1 MRARDLGLF
10 CALVV
15 AACATHHKTGED
27 DTAATLSISPV
38 TSELTIV
45 NGTPAT
51 EDFTATLTYPDGTSR
66 DVTTESTFLID
77 TTYGS
82 FTGPTLSMAA
92 AGKVPVLGT
101 WGDKSAQAQ
110 VIARVKDIRV
120 DGSLPPNT
128 PDLFTNGTEDPTTA
142 PTIVYPPAGVVM
154 PRNLG
159 DFEVHWTDANAH
171 DVFEVSLQT
180 EFADV
185 RAYVPGGNGDAA
197 AGPDP
202 SWMAFLATEWLAAVG
217 TETTVNFRVRGAST
231 ANPGTIGAGPPQT
244 VKLTNEAM
252 LGGLYYWAAASST
265 GSPEGIWRHDM
276 SMPGQPAQQYMTVVQ
291 TGGTCVAC
299 HVLSRDGKQMAITYA
314 GGNGPASMVDVATS
328 ARQDLSN
335 HWNFGTFT
343 PDGTKFLAVYQGQ
356 LQVRNYA
363 DQSVT
368 ATMTAAGVVTQ
379 PDLSPDGTKLV
390 YVRPNSYS
398 SDWSYDGGQIYW
410 RTYDQATDTFGPET
424 PLVTDGQNNYYP
436 SWSPDGNW
444 VLFNHAALGG
454 NAYNNANASLYVI
467 KGDGSGPAMELA
479 AADQQVGLTNSWGRW
494 APFAQTLGAANEPMF
509 WVTVSSKRNF
519 GVRLVNQNRPQIW
532 MTPFFPN
539 QATSS
544 LDPSNVAF
552 RLPFQNIDSNN
563 HIAQWTEQVIAPQ

>member
-1 MRARDLGLF
+1 LF
-10 CALVV
+10 VGCAS
-15 AACATHHKTGED
+15 HHKTVED
-27 DTAATLSISPV
+27 DSTATLSIDPP
-38 TSELTIV
+38 TSELLIV
-45 NGTPAT
+45 NGVAAT
-51 EDFTATLTYPDGTSR
+51 EGFTATLTYPDGTAK
-66 DVTTESTFLID
+66 DVTADATFEID
-77 TTYGS
+77 SSYGA
-82 FTGPTLSMAA
+82 FMGPTLTIST
-92 AGKVPVLGT
+92 AGKTPVVAS
-101 WGDKSAQAQ
+101 WNDKIATAT
-110 VIARVKDIRV
+110 VIARVRGVRV
-120 DGSLPPNT
+120 DSGVPTNA
-128 PDLFTNGTEDPTTA
+128 PDLFANGTEDAASA
-142 PTIVYPPAGVVM
+142 PTIVYPAAAVVM

-159 DFEVHWTDANAH
+159 DFEVHWTDAHAH
-171 DVFEVSLQT
+171 DVFEVSLTT

-217 TETTVNFRVRGAST
+217 NETTVTFQVRGVSST
-231 ANPGTIGAGPPQT
+231 SPGTIGTAPPQP
-244 VKLTNEAM
+244 VKLTNESM
-252 LGGLYYWAAASST
+252 LGGLYYWAAQSAT
-265 GSPEGIWRHDM
+265 GTPEGIWRHDM
-276 SMPGQPAQQYMTVVQ
+276 SMPEQPAEQYMTVVQ

-328 ARQDLSN
+328 ARNDLSN

-343 PDGTKFLAVYQGQ
+343 PDGAKFLAVYSGQ
-356 LQVRNYA
+356 LQIRKSS
-363 DQSVT
+363 DQTVT
-368 ATMTAAGVVTQ
+368 ATMTSAGNVTH

-398 SDWSYDGGQIYW
+398 FDWNFDGGQIYW

-444 VLFNHAALGG
+444 VLFNHAPLGG

-467 KGDGSGPAMELA
+467 KGDGSGPALELA
-479 AADQQVGLTNSWGRW
+479 AADQMVGWTNSWGRW
-494 APFAQTLGAANEPMF
+494 APFQATLGAGNDPLF
-509 WVTVSSKRNF
+509 WVTVSSKRDF

-539 QATSS
+539 QAASS
-544 LDPSNVAF
+544 VDPSNVAF
-552 RLPFQNIDSNN
+552 RLPFQNIDSDN
-563 HIAQWTEQVIAPQ
+563 HIAQWTEQVVVTQ

>member
-1 MRARDLGLF
+1 MTRGLL
-10 CALVV
+10 CVLVL
-15 AACATHHKTGED
+15 AGCATHHKTGED
-27 DTAATLSISPV
+27 DTAATLTISPP
-38 TSELTIV
+38 TSELTIL
-45 NGTPAT
+45 NGAPAS

-66 DVTTESTFLID
+66 DVTSETLFTID
-77 TTYGS
+77 TNYGN
-82 FTGPTLSMAA
+82 FTGPTLSITT
-92 AGKVPVLGT
+92 AGKVPVLGEWT
-101 WGDKSAQAQ
+101 DKVAQAQ

-120 DGSLPPNT
+120 DSSLPANT
-128 PDLFTNGTEDPTTA
+128 PDLFTNGTEDPASA
-142 PTIVYPPAGVVM
+142 PTIVYPPVGVVM

-202 SWMAFLATEWLAAVG
+202 SWMAFLASEWLAAVG
-217 TETTVNFRVRGAST
+217 NETTVNFRVRGAST
-231 ANPGTIGAGPPQT
+231 TNPGTIGAGPPQM
-244 VKLTNEAM
+244 VKLTNESM

-265 GSPEGIWRHDM
+265 GAPEGIWRHDM

-328 ARQDLSN
+328 TRQDLSN

-343 PDGTKFLAVYQGQ
+343 PDGTKFLAVYNGQ

-368 ATMTAAGVVTQ
+368 VTMPAAGMVTQ

-390 YVRPNSYS
+390 YVRPNTYHA
-398 SDWSYDGGQIYW
+398 DWTFDGGQIYW

-444 VLFNHAALGG
+444 VLFNHAPLGG
-454 NAYNNANASLYVI
+454 DAYNNANASLYVI

-479 AADQQVGLTNSWGRW
+479 SADQQVGLTNSWGRW
-494 APFAQTLGAANEPMF
+494 APFAQTLGASAEPMF

-539 QATSS
+539 QAAST

-563 HIAQWTEQVIAPQ
+563 HIAQWTEQIIAPQ

>member
-1 MRARDLGLF
+1 MTRGLL
-10 CALVV
+10 CALVL
-15 AACATHHKTGED
+15 ASCATHHKTGED
-27 DTAATLSISPV
+27 DAQATLSITPV

-51 EDFTATLTYPDGTSR
+51 EDFSATLTYPDGTSR
-66 DVTTESTFLID
+66 DVTSESQFLID
-77 TTYGS
+77 SSYGT
-82 FTGPTLSMAA
+82 FTGPTLSIGT
-92 AGKVPVLGT
+92 AGKVPVLGQ
-101 WGDKSAQAQ
+101 WNDKVAQAQ

-120 DGSLPPNT
+120 DPSLPPNT
-128 PDLFTNGTEDPTTA
+128 PDIFTNGTEDPTTA
-142 PTIVYPPAGVVM
+142 PAIVYPPPGVVM

-171 DVFEVSLQT
+171 DVFEVSLHT

-202 SWMAFLATEWLAAVG
+202 SWMAFLAAEWLAAVG
-217 TETTVNFRVRGAST
+217 TEATVDFRVRGAST
-231 ANPGTIGAGPPQT
+231 TNPGTIGAGPPQT
-244 VKLTNEAM
+244 VKLTNEPM
-252 LGGLYYWAAASST
+252 LGGLYYWAAASAT

-314 GGNGPASMVDVATS
+314 GGDGPASMVDVATS
-328 ARQDLSN
+328 NRQDLSN

-343 PDGTKFLAVYQGQ
+343 PDGKKFFAVYHGV

-363 DQSVT
+363 DQTVT
-368 ATMTAAGVVTQ
+368 ATMTSAGVVTQ
-379 PDLSPDGTKLV
+379 PDLSADGTKVV

-398 SDWSYDGGQIYW
+398 SDWSFDGGQIYW
-410 RTYDQATDTFGPET
+410 RTYDQATDTFGPEM
-424 PLVTDGQNNYYP
+424 PLVTDGLNNYYP

-444 VLFNHAALGG
+444 VLFNHAPLGG

-494 APFAQTLGAANEPMF
+494 APFAQTLGTANEPMF

-519 GVRLVNQNRPQIW
+519 GVRLVNQGRPQIW